1 MPDFVQG
8 EFKHPDM
15 SIFSD
20 MSVYDPKR
28 TFPIAFIHLPAITPP
43 PTRRSCCAGLM
54 GNNAALGRS
63 RQMVGWPKSLRRAP
77 VASDARKPQIDVR
90 GTCGR
95 RNIAKLPE
103 PLGR

>member
-1 MPDFVQG
+1 MLQLCQKVLAKAPST
-8 EFKHPDM
+8 H
-15 SIFSD
+15 
-20 MSVYDPKR
+20 DPKR

-54 GNNAALGRS
+54 GNNAALGQS

-95 RNIAKLPE
+95 RYIAKLPE
-103 PLGR
+103 LLGR